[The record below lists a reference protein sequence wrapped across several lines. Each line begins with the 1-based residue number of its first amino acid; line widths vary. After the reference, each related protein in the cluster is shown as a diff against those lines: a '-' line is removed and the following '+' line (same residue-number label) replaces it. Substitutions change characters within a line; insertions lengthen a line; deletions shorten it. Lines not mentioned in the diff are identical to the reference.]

1 MFYKC
6 RIELRK
12 LKGSSNNF
20 PIDRVRSLYDNI
32 KKYGNQH
39 PILIDEKLNV
49 KLGNTRLTVLKLLQK
64 KDNYLVPCVMYSKN
78 KRSDS
83 MIESNKELEI
93 ILAQPTKKIF
103 RLFQK

>member
-6 RIELRK
+6 RIELQK
-12 LKGSSNNF
+12 LKGTVNNI
-20 PIDRVRSLYDNI
+20 PIDRI
-32 KKYGNQH
+32 KSIYTSIKRYGMEY

-64 KDNYLVPCVMYSKN
+64 KNDYLVCCVMYSKN

-93 ILAQPTKKIF
+93 ILAQSTKKIF
-103 RLFQK
+103 GLLQI